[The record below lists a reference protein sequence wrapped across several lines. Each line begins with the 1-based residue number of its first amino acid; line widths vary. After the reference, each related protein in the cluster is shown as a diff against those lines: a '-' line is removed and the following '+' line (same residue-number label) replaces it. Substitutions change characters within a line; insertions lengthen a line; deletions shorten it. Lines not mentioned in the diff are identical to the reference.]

1 MFPDKLCRWLGLN
14 EPDKCPFA
22 PAAEKVAQM
31 EANMVQLSRSID
43 ALRVEFDKLGQGFSK
58 HMHREEAEFGRILS
72 GVQEV
77 LNHIRGGTHG

>member
-1 MFPDKLCRWLGLN
+1 
-14 EPDKCPFA
+14 
-22 PAAEKVAQM
+22 
-31 EANMVQLSRSID
+31 MVQLSRSID